1 MLQIESNVAECQQK
15 IQEKLKI
22 VTGALDEAVEIKN
35 LHLKI
40 ADKYKQYMA
49 YKACKAQATRELELL
64 TPNYPLQKQQ
74 HTLMLPNRPTAE

>member
-49 YKACKAQATRELELL
+49 YKACKA
-64 TPNYPLQKQQ
+64 
-74 HTLMLPNRPTAE
+74 